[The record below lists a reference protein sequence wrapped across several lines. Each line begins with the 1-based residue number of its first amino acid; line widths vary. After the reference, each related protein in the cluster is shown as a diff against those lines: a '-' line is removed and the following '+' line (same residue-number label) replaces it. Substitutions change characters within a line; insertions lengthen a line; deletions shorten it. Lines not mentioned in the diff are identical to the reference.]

1 MNPGALRA
9 LEFDRIVDA
18 VRSFALTP
26 TGASALAAVRPDT
39 DVRRVQEAL
48 QATTETA
55 RYLQDQPLFP
65 LRAPDDL
72 EELLALLGVIGRGLE
87 PARLLA
93 LATFL
98 ESVEAAAS
106 AVRRARG
113 SYPRLTAI
121 AERVASFTREIAGV
135 RHAIAEPN
143 EVLDQASPA
152 LGSIRDRLRKQ
163 RSRLRGTLESY
174 LRGKETGKY
183 LQEQVVTERN
193 GRYVIL
199 VKAEHRAASRASSTA
214 APPVAP
220 RCSLSRLRRL
230 K

>member
-26 TGASALAAVRPDT
+26 TGASALSGVRPEIDA
-39 DVRRVQEAL
+39 RRVQDSL
-48 QATTETA
+48 QSTSETA
-55 RYLQDQPLFP
+55 RYLRDQPLFP
-65 LRAPDDL
+65 LRAPEDL
-72 EELLALLGVIGRGLE
+72 EELLALLGVTGRALE
-87 PARLLA
+87 PARLLS

-98 ESVEAAAS
+98 ESVQSSAA

-113 SYPRLTAI
+113 TYPRLTAI
-121 AERVASFTREIAGV
+121 TERVASFSNEIARV

-143 EVLDQASPA
+143 EVMDQASPA

-199 VKAEHRAASRASSTA
+199 VKAEHRGSIPGIVARQLRQRRHPVCGAAGDR
-214 APPVAP
+214 
-220 RCSLSRLRRL
+220 
-230 K
+230 